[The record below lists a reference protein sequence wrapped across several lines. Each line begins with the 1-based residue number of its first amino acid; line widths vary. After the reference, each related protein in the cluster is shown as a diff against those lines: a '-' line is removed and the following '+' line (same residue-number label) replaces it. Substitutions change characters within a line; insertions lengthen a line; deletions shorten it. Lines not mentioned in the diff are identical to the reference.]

1 MIHFELLFYMVPKA
15 QVINNKIGK
24 LDFMN
29 IKTFVLL
36 KTAKKVKRN
45 ATDWEE
51 MLQIIYLI
59 SDLH

>member
-1 MIHFELLFYMVPKA
+1 MIPKA